1 MRKKSDWNP
10 ERQIA
15 HELQSSNI
23 QMLERL
29 DARSTMMNTIEKY
42 LSACPEAFGS
52 DESFTTHD
60 IACYGDLLEASDE
73 VLRDIVKSL
82 QEDYSLADYADV
94 N

>member
-1 MRKKSDWNP
+1 MRKNSNWNI

-15 HELQSSNI
+15 VELQSSNI

-29 DARSTMMNTIEKY
+29 DARGALMNTIEKY

-52 DESFTTHD
+52 DESFTAHD
-60 IACYGDLLEASDE
+60 ITCYSDLLEASDE